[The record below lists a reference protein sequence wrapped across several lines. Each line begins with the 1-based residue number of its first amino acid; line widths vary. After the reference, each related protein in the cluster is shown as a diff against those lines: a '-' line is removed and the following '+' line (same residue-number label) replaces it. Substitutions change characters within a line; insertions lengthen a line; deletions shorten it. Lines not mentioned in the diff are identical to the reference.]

1 MTVSRRTLVIG
12 AVASAVLLLILAN
25 AQLVQLA
32 VQSQP
37 DCVAHVKPG
46 TVDVHGGYSAAQSSC

>member
-12 AVASAVLLLILAN
+12 AAAAAGLLVVLAN

-32 VQSQP
+32 VGSQP

-46 TVDVHGGYSAAQSSC
+46 TVDGHDTYSAAESSC